1 MIELGVKQKL
11 YIDHKTDFGVQLS
24 DTPERNGK
32 SDCVLLP
39 KKQVPQN
46 AKIGD
51 EVEVFEYRDSK
62 DREIATTNMPKL
74 QLGELAVLQV
84 AQVNNIGGFMYWGLE
99 KDLLL
104 PYSEQVVKVQKGEKY
119 LVGLYIDKSDRLC
132 ATMKVYD
139 FLRTDSPYK
148 TDDIV
153 EGTVYGKNPEYG
165 VFVAVDNKYN
175 GMLQNK
181 EIVRKLKIG
190 EKVQARVLSVREDG
204 KLNLSLRE
212 KAYLQMDVD
221 SAKILEKLKENDG
234 FLPYHD
240 KSAPEDIRSEFGMSK
255 NEFKRAIGRLYKSK
269 KIKISKTGIELTEE
283 QTNVTAKIFKSKQN
297 MVYNRI
303 AAYSGVCS
311 GFSACNPS
319 IWKNN
324 SSNSDMVFSGQYT
337 GEKYT
342 AYRNL
347 HCRLYHNYFYD
358 VFS

>member
-11 YIDHKTDFGVQLS
+11 YIDHKTDFGVYLS

-51 EVEVFEYRDSK
+51 EVEVFVYRDSK

-153 EGTVYGKNPEYG
+153 
-165 VFVAVDNKYN
+165 
-175 GMLQNK
+175 MLQNK
-181 EIVRKLKIG
+181 EIVRKLRIG

-283 QTNVTAKIFKSKQN
+283 
-297 MVYNRI
+297 
-303 AAYSGVCS
+303 
-311 GFSACNPS
+311 
-319 IWKNN
+319 
-324 SSNSDMVFSGQYT
+324 
-337 GEKYT
+337 
-342 AYRNL
+342 
-347 HCRLYHNYFYD
+347 
-358 VFS
+358 

>member
-1 MIELGVKQKL
+1 MEIGMIELGKTQCLNVVK
-11 YIDHKTDFGVQLS
+11 IVDFGIYLGTEE
-24 DTPERNGK
+24 DK
-32 SDCVLLP
+32 VLLP
-39 KKQVPQN
+39 KKQVPQD
-46 AKIGD
+46 IEVGD
-51 EVEVFEYRDSK
+51 ALTVFVYRDSS
-62 DREIATTNMPKL
+62 DRLIATTKTPKL
-74 QLGELAVLQV
+74 ELGQIAKLKVSEVGK
-84 AQVNNIGGFMYWGLE
+84 IGAFLDWGLE

-181 EIVRKLKIG
+181 EIVRKLRIG

-283 QTNVTAKIFKSKQN
+283 
-297 MVYNRI
+297 
-303 AAYSGVCS
+303 
-311 GFSACNPS
+311 
-319 IWKNN
+319 
-324 SSNSDMVFSGQYT
+324 
-337 GEKYT
+337 
-342 AYRNL
+342 
-347 HCRLYHNYFYD
+347 
-358 VFS
+358 

>member
-11 YIDHKTDFGVQLS
+11 YIDHKTDFGVYLS

-51 EVEVFEYRDSK
+51 EVEVFVYRDTK

-181 EIVRKLKIG
+181 EIVRKLRIG

-283 QTNVTAKIFKSKQN
+283 
-297 MVYNRI
+297 
-303 AAYSGVCS
+303 
-311 GFSACNPS
+311 
-319 IWKNN
+319 
-324 SSNSDMVFSGQYT
+324 
-337 GEKYT
+337 
-342 AYRNL
+342 
-347 HCRLYHNYFYD
+347 
-358 VFS
+358 

>member
-1 MIELGVKQKL
+1 
-11 YIDHKTDFGVQLS
+11 
-24 DTPERNGK
+24 
-32 SDCVLLP
+32 
-39 KKQVPQN
+39 
-46 AKIGD
+46 
-51 EVEVFEYRDSK
+51 
-62 DREIATTNMPKL
+62 MPKL

-190 EKVQARVLSVREDG
+190 EKVQ
-204 KLNLSLRE
+204 
-212 KAYLQMDVD
+212 MDVD

-283 QTNVTAKIFKSKQN
+283 
-297 MVYNRI
+297 
-303 AAYSGVCS
+303 
-311 GFSACNPS
+311 
-319 IWKNN
+319 
-324 SSNSDMVFSGQYT
+324 
-337 GEKYT
+337 
-342 AYRNL
+342 
-347 HCRLYHNYFYD
+347 
-358 VFS
+358 